1 MKEKNAKLS
10 NELKRI
16 KQKFGNGPSANQD
29 PLEVQKFKFEN
40 IGGQGNLKENLK
52 VLNDKIKLLQP
63 TNDTKF
69 HFLCKEC
76 QKSGKSL
83 EDLKLHLTLKHLED
97 QGEFTVQHFSGQN
110 GLEIFIKFAKIKA
123 LNNDPLAPSGGN
135 ALKQDSDTSNEFGL
149 VFKKKAEKD
158 QSVKQNEIPRS
169 NRQKLQDSDTSNE
182 FGLVFRKKAKKDQSE
197 NQNEI
202 PCSNRQKLENE
213 QSLNQESQDFQ
224 EFKISCTKGNLKK
237 NLGALEDKIES
248 LNPAK
253 DTKFHF
259 LCKTCPNM
267 GKSIEDFK
275 DHLTKTHPE
284 CQGELTGQH
293 FSGQKGLEIFIKFV
307 KFGNLRSSGVKRKV
321 NGKENLSSKCR
332 KAETVT
338 LE

>member
-1 MKEKNAKLS
+1 M
-10 NELKRI
+10 
-16 KQKFGNGPSANQD
+16 
-29 PLEVQKFKFEN
+29 
-40 IGGQGNLKENLK
+40 
-52 VLNDKIKLLQP
+52 
-63 TNDTKF
+63 
-69 HFLCKEC
+69 
-76 QKSGKSL
+76 
-83 EDLKLHLTLKHLED
+83 
-97 QGEFTVQHFSGQN
+97 
-110 GLEIFIKFAKIKA
+110 
-123 LNNDPLAPSGGN
+123 
-135 ALKQDSDTSNEFGL
+135 DSDTSNEFGL

-158 QSVKQNEIPRS
+158 PLSVNQAEIPRI
-169 NRQKLQDSDTSNE
+169 NKQKLQDSDTSNE
-182 FGLVFRKKAKKDQSE
+182 FGLVFRKKAEKDQSE
-197 NQNEI
+197 NQNVI

-213 QSLNQESQDFQ
+213 QSVNQESQDFQ
-224 EFKISCTKGNLKK
+224 EFKISCSKGNLKK
-237 NLGALEDKIES
+237 SLRTLEDKIKS

-259 LCKTCPNM
+259 LCKTCPNI

-307 KFGNLRSSGVKRKV
+307 KFGKSQVSGVKRKV

>member
-1 MKEKNAKLS
+1 MERLFVVFHQSRNILCIRRIPLFQVKDENIILKEKNAKLS

-16 KQKFGNGPSANQD
+16 KQKFGNGKSANLD

-40 IGGQGNLKENLK
+40 TGGQGNLKENLQ

-110 GLEIFIKFAKIKA
+110 GLEIFIKFAKIE
-123 LNNDPLAPSGGN
+123 
-135 ALKQDSDTSNEFGL
+135 ALK
-149 VFKKKAEKD
+149 
-158 QSVKQNEIPRS
+158 
-169 NRQKLQDSDTSNE
+169 QDSDTSNE
-182 FGLVFRKKAKKDQSE
+182 FGLVFRKKAEKDQFV

-202 PCSNRQKLENE
+202 PCSNRQKLEE
-213 QSLNQESQDFQ
+213 DQSVNQECEDFQ
-224 EFKISCTKGNLKK
+224 EFKIACTKGNLKK
-237 NLGALEDKIES
+237 HLGALEGKIKS
-248 LNPAK
+248 LHPTK

-259 LCKTCPNM
+259 LCKICPQI

-307 KFGNLRSSGVKRKV
+307 KLGNLQVSGVKRKGK
-321 NGKENLSSKCR
+321 GKENLTSKCQ
-332 KAETVT
+332 KTETVT
-338 LE
+338 IE

>member
-1 MKEKNAKLS
+1 MTIFQVKDENIILKEKNAKLS

-16 KQKFGNGPSANQD
+16 KQKIGNGQSGNLD

-40 IGGQGNLKENLK
+40 IGGQGNLKENLQ
-52 VLNDKIKLLQP
+52 VLNDKIKLLEP

-110 GLEIFIKFAKIKA
+110 GLEIFIKFAKIEA
-123 LNNDPLAPSGGN
+123 LKKDSDTSNEFGLVFRKKVEKDPLSVNQNETPRIN
-135 ALKQDSDTSNEFGL
+135 KQKLQDSDTSNEFGL
-149 VFKKKAEKD
+149 VFKKKTE
-158 QSVKQNEIPRS
+158 
-169 NRQKLQDSDTSNE
+169 
-182 FGLVFRKKAKKDQSE
+182 KDQSE

-202 PCSNRQKLENE
+202 PCSNRQNFEDD
-213 QSLNQESQDFQ
+213 QSVNQEPQDFQ

-237 NLGALEDKIES
+237 NLRALEDKIKS

-259 LCKTCPNM
+259 LCKTCPNT

-284 CQGELTGQH
+284 CRGELTGQH

>member
-83 EDLKLHLTLKHLED
+83 EDLKFHLTLKHLED

-110 GLEIFIKFAKIKA
+110 GLEIFIKFAKIEA
-123 LNNDPLAPSGGN
+123 LKKDSDTSNEFGLVFRKKVEKDPLSVNQNETPRIN
-135 ALKQDSDTSNEFGL
+135 KQKLQDSDTSNEFGL
-149 VFKKKAEKD
+149 VFKKKTE
-158 QSVKQNEIPRS
+158 
-169 NRQKLQDSDTSNE
+169 
-182 FGLVFRKKAKKDQSE
+182 KDQSE

-202 PCSNRQKLENE
+202 PCSNRQNFEDD
-213 QSLNQESQDFQ
+213 QSVNQEPQDFQ

-237 NLGALEDKIES
+237 NLRALEDKIKS

-307 KFGNLRSSGVKRKV
+307 KFGKSQVSGVKRKV

>member
-1 MKEKNAKLS
+1 MYDELYFFQVKEENIILKEKNAKLS
-10 NELKRI
+10 NELKRV
-16 KQKFGNGPSANQD
+16 KQKFGNGKSGNLD

-40 IGGQGNLKENLK
+40 IGGQGNLKENLQ
-52 VLNDKIKLLQP
+52 VLNDKIKLLEP

-69 HFLCKEC
+69 HFLCNEC
-76 QKSGKSL
+76 KTSGKSL

-123 LNNDPLAPSGGN
+123 L
-135 ALKQDSDTSNEFGL
+135 KQDSDTSNEFGL
-149 VFKKKAEKD
+149 VFKKKTE
-158 QSVKQNEIPRS
+158 
-169 NRQKLQDSDTSNE
+169 
-182 FGLVFRKKAKKDQSE
+182 KDQSE

-202 PCSNRQKLENE
+202 PCSNRQKLECV
-213 QSLNQESQDFQ
+213 QSVNLESQDFQ
-224 EFKISCTKGNLKK
+224 EFTIACTKGNLKK
-237 NLGALEDKIES
+237 NLGALEDKIKS
-248 LNPAK
+248 LHPTK

-259 LCKTCPNM
+259 LCKICPQI

-275 DHLTKTHPE
+275 DHLTKTHPRS
-284 CQGELTGQH
+284 QGELTGQH

-307 KFGNLRSSGVKRKV
+307 KLGNSQVSGIKRKV

-338 LE
+338 IE

>member
-1 MKEKNAKLS
+1 MKNENIILKEKNAKLS

-16 KQKFGNGPSANQD
+16 KQNFGIGKSGNLD

-40 IGGQGNLKENLK
+40 IGGQGNLKENLQ

-76 QKSGKSL
+76 QSSGKSL
-83 EDLKLHLTLKHLED
+83 ENLKLHLTLKHLED
-97 QGEFTVQHFSGQN
+97 KGEFTVQHFSGQN
-110 GLEIFIKFAKIKA
+110 GLEIFIKFAKIEA
-123 LNNDPLAPSGGN
+123 V
-135 ALKQDSDTSNEFGL
+135 KQDSDTSNEFGL

-158 QSVKQNEIPRS
+158 QS
-169 NRQKLQDSDTSNE
+169 
-182 FGLVFRKKAKKDQSE
+182 E

-213 QSLNQESQDFQ
+213 QSVNQESQDFQ

-237 NLGALEDKIES
+237 NLRALEDKIKS

-267 GKSIEDFK
+267 GKSIDDFK

-307 KFGNLRSSGVKRKV
+307 KFGKSQVSGVKRKV

>member
-1 MKEKNAKLS
+1 M
-10 NELKRI
+10 KRI
-16 KQKFGNGPSANQD
+16 KQKFGNGKSGNLD

-40 IGGQGNLKENLK
+40 IGGQGNLKENLQ

-83 EDLKLHLTLKHLED
+83 EDLKLHLNLKHLED

-110 GLEIFIKFAKIKA
+110 GLEIFIKFAKVE
-123 LNNDPLAPSGGN
+123 
-135 ALKQDSDTSNEFGL
+135 ALKQDSETSNELGL

-158 QSVKQNEIPRS
+158 PLSVNQDEIPRI
-169 NRQKLQDSDTSNE
+169 NKQKIKDSDTSNE
-182 FGLVFRKKAKKDQSE
+182 FGLVFRKKAEKDQSE
-197 NQNEI
+197 NQNVI
-202 PCSNRQKLENE
+202 PCSNRQKLESE
-213 QSLNQESQDFQ
+213 QSVNQESQDFQ
-224 EFKISCTKGNLKK
+224 EFKISCSKGNLKK
-237 NLGALEDKIES
+237 NLRALEDKIKS

-259 LCKTCPNM
+259 LCKTCPNI

-307 KFGNLRSSGVKRKV
+307 KFGNLKVSGVKRKV

>member
-1 MKEKNAKLS
+1 M
-10 NELKRI
+10 KRI
-16 KQKFGNGPSANQD
+16 KKIFGNGKLANLD

-40 IGGQGNLKENLK
+40 IGGQGNLKENLQ

-69 HFLCKEC
+69 HFLCNEC

-110 GLEIFIKFAKIKA
+110 GLEIFIKFAKIE
-123 LNNDPLAPSGGN
+123 
-135 ALKQDSDTSNEFGL
+135 ALK
-149 VFKKKAEKD
+149 
-158 QSVKQNEIPRS
+158 
-169 NRQKLQDSDTSNE
+169 QDSDTSNE
-182 FGLVFRKKAKKDQSE
+182 FGLVFRKKAEKDQSE

-202 PCSNRQKLENE
+202 PCSNRQKLENA
-213 QSLNQESQDFQ
+213 QSANEESQDFQ
-224 EFKISCTKGNLKK
+224 EFKISCSKGNLKK
-237 NLGALEDKIES
+237 NLRALEDKIKS

-259 LCKTCPNM
+259 LCKTCPNI

-307 KFGNLRSSGVKRKV
+307 KFGHSHVSGVKRKV

>member
-1 MKEKNAKLS
+1 M
-10 NELKRI
+10 KRI
-16 KQKFGNGPSANQD
+16 KQKIGNGQSGNLD

-110 GLEIFIKFAKIKA
+110 GLEIFIKFAKIEA
-123 LNNDPLAPSGGN
+123 LKKDSDTSNEFGLVFRKKVEKDPLSVNQNETPRIN
-135 ALKQDSDTSNEFGL
+135 KQKLQDSDTSNEFGL
-149 VFKKKAEKD
+149 VFKKKTE
-158 QSVKQNEIPRS
+158 
-169 NRQKLQDSDTSNE
+169 
-182 FGLVFRKKAKKDQSE
+182 KDQSE

-213 QSLNQESQDFQ
+213 QSVNQESQDFQ

-237 NLGALEDKIES
+237 NLGALEDKIKS

-307 KFGNLRSSGVKRKV
+307 KLGKSQVSGVKRKV